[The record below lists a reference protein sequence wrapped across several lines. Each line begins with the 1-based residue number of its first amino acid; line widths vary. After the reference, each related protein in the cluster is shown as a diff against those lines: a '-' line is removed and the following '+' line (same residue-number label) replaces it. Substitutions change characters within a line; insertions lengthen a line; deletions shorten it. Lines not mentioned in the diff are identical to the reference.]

1 MTAIVEEHSHTHDP
15 VSFVGLFMQLACRL
29 VENVRRRVRS
39 GNWFVFNQLYIII
52 YGWHP
57 VFQKFFH
64 LSATNKVNTHSRTSF
79 HFIHCRLLN
88 ILNMGYF
95 QNTPFGDSTVFRWRT
110 QRKYMLFCFCC
121 ISIGRRTKIM
131 FTVVRL
137 SVSQSASTNLCK
149 TLD

>member
-1 MTAIVEEHSHTHDP
+1 MTATLAQHSHRHTPDP
-15 VSFVGLFMQLACRL
+15 VFFVGLFMQLACRF
-29 VENVRRRVRS
+29 VRRWVRY
-39 GNWFVFNQLYIII
+39 GNWFVFTQLYIIII

-64 LSATNKVNTHSRTSF
+64 LSATNKVNTHTRTSF
-79 HFIHCRLLN
+79 HFIHCRCLDIVN
-88 ILNMGYF
+88 TGNF
-95 QNTPFGDSTVFRWRT
+95 QNTPFSDSTVFRWRT
-110 QRKYMLFCFCC
+110 QWKYMLFCFCC

-131 FTVVRL
+131 FAVVRL